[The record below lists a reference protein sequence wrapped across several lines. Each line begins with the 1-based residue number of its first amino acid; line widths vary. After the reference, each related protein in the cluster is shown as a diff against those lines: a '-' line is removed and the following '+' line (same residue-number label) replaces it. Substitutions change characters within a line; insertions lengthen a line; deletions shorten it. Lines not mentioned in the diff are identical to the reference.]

1 MKQTND
7 KNGGGGARAIQTVH
21 IRDYVNSKFLSLSEE
36 GVAYWFLGFVVLLI
50 GAGLL
55 LVMTTPIVNSV
66 TDVMNGMIADGDIS
80 EQTVSA
86 YTWGIGWFAAVPL
99 ILLIGLFIGAILKG
113 QEERR

>member
-1 MKQTND
+1 MTIKND
-7 KNGGGGARAIQTVH
+7 DDDARAIQTVH

-50 GAGLL
+50 GARLL

-86 YTWGIGWFAAVPL
+86 YNTWGIGRFAAVPL
-99 ILLIGLFIGAILKG
+99 ILLIGIFIGAILKG